1 MDMITVSA
9 KTLDEAI
16 TKALIELGTTSD
28 NLDYTIVEKGSAGL
42 LGFIGAKPVVISAK
56 KKRELDTLD
65 DFLDKDQEIKKQQ
78 EAARKEAKAAQ
89 KAAKS
94 VEKEAKFVKEEKP
107 AKEEKP
113 MKPVRENKPAK
124 EDRNVKEEKA
134 AKEDKTLKEHKTVK
148 EEGRDKPVAASKKS
162 VDGTVYEES
171 AKKFLTQMFAAM
183 NMEVE
188 ITASYHE
195 GDKEL
200 YVDMSGADMGIL
212 IGKRGQTL
220 DSLQYLVS
228 LVVNKDCEGY
238 VRVKLDTENYRARRK
253 DTLEILAKNIAYKV
267 KRTRR
272 SVSLEPM
279 NPYERRIIHSAL
291 QNDKFVITR
300 SEGEEPFR
308 HVVVSLKRDNRENKE
323 NRDRNN

>member
-1 MDMITVSA
+1 MDTIKVYA

-28 NLDYTIVEKGSAGL
+28 NLDYTVIEKGSAGL

-56 KKRELDTLD
+56 KKRDLDTLD
-65 DFLDKDQEIKKQQ
+65 DFLNKDQEMKKQQ
-78 EAARKEAKAAQ
+78 EAARKEAKATQ
-89 KAAKS
+89 KVEKS
-94 VEKEAKFVKEEKP
+94 VEKEAKFVKKEEKPIKP
-107 AKEEKP
+107 AKENKQVKEDRAVKENKVSREEKAVKES
-113 MKPVRENKPAK
+113 KPVREEKDAQ
-124 EDRNVKEEKA
+124 EEEK
-134 AKEDKTLKEHKTVK
+134 
-148 EEGRDKPVAASKKS
+148 PVSTKKS
-162 VDGTVYEES
+162 VDGTVYEEA
-171 AKKFLTQMFAAM
+171 AKKFLNQMFAAM

-228 LVVNKDCEGY
+228 LVVNKDCDGY

-308 HVVVSLKRDNRENKE
+308 HVVVSLKRENRE
-323 NRDRNN
+323 NRDRSN

>member
-1 MDMITVSA
+1 MNTITVSA

-28 NLDYTIVEKGSAGL
+28 NLDYTVIDEGSAGF
-42 LGFIGAKPVVISAK
+42 LGIIGAKPVKISAK

-65 DFLDKDQEIKKQQ
+65 DFLDKDQEAKKQQ
-78 EAARKEAKAAQ
+78 EAAKREAKAAQ
-89 KAAKS
+89 KAAKP
-94 VEKEAKFVKEEKP
+94 VEKKP
-107 AKEEKP
+107 A
-113 MKPVRENKPAK
+113 KPVRENKPVK
-124 EDRNVKEEKA
+124 EEKVYKEEKVVKEEKA
-134 AKEDKTLKEHKTVK
+134 APVENQE
-148 EEGRDKPVAASKKS
+148 KPVVSSKKS
-162 VDGTVYEES
+162 VDGTVYEET
-171 AKKFLTQMFAAM
+171 AKKFLVQMFAAM

-228 LVVNKDCEGY
+228 LVVNKDCDGY
-238 VRVKLDTENYRARRK
+238 VRVKLDTKNYRARRK
-253 DTLEILAKNIAYKV
+253 DTLETLAKNIAYKV

-308 HVVVSLKRDNRENKE
+308 HVVVSLKRENREN
-323 NRDRNN
+323 RDKNN